1 MKQEQT
7 ITTKK
12 LATLAA
18 GLLLSL
24 ATSAAAQQV
33 SSSYKGAPRD
43 PFEKRKFIAK
53 PVKPG
58 PKLIEPPAVEARIQ
72 AFKAKKAAA
81 MAAQLPTPKPTTAFV
96 LNEIQLKG
104 IFRTPRGWAAM
115 VEAKPIK
122 LSYVIYP
129 GESFYNGMLVAI
141 EEDRLVLRREMRWS
155 DGRRE
160 TAVEMKAL
168 APPNA
173 VKDAMTSSAA
183 ANSSGILPDAQ
194 LAAAGGGGENEA
206 LKRKLS
212 ELNERLGTV
221 LGLTGA
227 MSQNQPERKGVL
239 GLLDKHGKEIEEKGK
254 ECQDRGGKP
263 AIRMDGTVVCD
274 Q

>member
-1 MKQEQT
+1 MKQQQPMN
-7 ITTKK
+7 TKK

-24 ATSAAAQQV
+24 ATCAAAQQV

-43 PFEKRKFIAK
+43 PFEKRKFIVK

-58 PKLIEPPAVEARIQ
+58 PKVIDPPPVESRIQ

-81 MAAQLPTPKPTTAFV
+81 VAAQLPTPKPTTAFV
-96 LNEIQLKG
+96 LNEIQVKG

-141 EEDRLVLRREMRWS
+141 EEDRLVLRREVRWS

-160 TAVEMKAL
+160 TTVETKAL

-173 VKDAMTSSAA
+173 VKDGMTAAAA
-183 ANSSGILPDAQ
+183 ANYGAGSPALPQ
-194 LAAAGGGGENEA
+194 VAALGESETDM
-206 LKRKLS
+206 LKRKLAELS
-212 ELNERLGTV
+212 ERFGTP
-221 LGLTGA
+221 GA
-227 MSQNQPERKGVL
+227 ASANQPERTGVME
-239 GLLDKHGKEIEEKGK
+239 LLAKHGKEIEEKGK